1 MFVPVAASSI
11 LTQHDLQRFFLSNP
25 TAVAVAAVLTVVATL
40 KPERTHSG
48 LACGGSSWRLRE
60 VMNAAMVQ
68 RSRENSKR
76 ELGKRR

>member
-25 TAVAVAAVLTVVATL
+25 TAVAVAAVVTTL

-48 LACGGSSWRLRE
+48 LACGGSSWHRGE
-60 VMNAAMVQ
+60 IMNAAMVQ
-68 RSRENSKR
+68 RSRKNSKR